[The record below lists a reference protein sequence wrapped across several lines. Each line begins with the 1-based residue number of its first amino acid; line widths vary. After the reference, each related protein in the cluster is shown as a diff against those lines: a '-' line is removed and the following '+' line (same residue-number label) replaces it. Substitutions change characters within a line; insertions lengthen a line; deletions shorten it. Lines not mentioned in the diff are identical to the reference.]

1 MDVFPREF
9 VNRWLN
15 PGDEN
20 FTSIPVIPS
29 KSLLQSYGDTAL
41 KQAYNAYNYS
51 TERVAD
57 GGFVRMKNITLG
69 YSLDKNV
76 VERIGLGSLRMSLQT
91 TNPFLI
97 YSDSKLGGQDPEFF
111 RSGGVAFPISTIYTF
126 SLNVGF

>member
-1 MDVFPREF
+1 MDARV
-9 VNRWLN
+9 
-15 PGDEN
+15 
-20 FTSIPVIPS
+20 
-29 KSLLQSYGDTAL
+29 SLIQSYGSNEL
-41 KQAYNAYNYS
+41 ERAYNAYNYS

-57 GGFVRMKNITLG
+57 GGFIRMKNITLG

-76 VERIGLGSLRMSLQT
+76 SDRLGLSNVRMSLQS

-111 RSGGVAFPISTIYTF
+111 RSGGVAYPISRMFTF